1 MNSSAVANT
10 LGVIALIL
18 AYLAGCLDSR
28 AYAAVCAAGAVGC
41 GLFSILLT
49 GADAYAM
56 GVDDG
61 REDREYR
68 ED

>member
-1 MNSSAVANT
+1 MNSSTVANT
-10 LGVIALIL
+10 LGVIAIIL
-18 AYLAGCLDSR
+18 ADLAGYLDSR

-61 REDREYR
+61 REDGEYR